1 MHNLTTAGIHVEPW
15 KLQGRPGF
23 LFTWLRYI
31 QIGWGKLFWESFW
44 YFSSGWDI
52 TINWMN
58 FLGWNSNF
66 SQTAVTQQVTS
77 YILSNGK
84 NILNL
89 IRIKH
94 FSFEWSPVSKQSQD
108 CWIFLPD
115 NCPGTSSLYTLLS
128 WSTVGLVD
136 SNVLIKLLLCRC
148 GVVWWTH
155 PAPSFS
161 NEAVTTACQYTVWR
175 ESVSFCGTTQYLLMR
190 MRPQLANTI
199 YVQNVLKTSVSMEK
213 HCITL

>member
-1 MHNLTTAGIHVEPW
+1 MHSQNTQIICYPHFKTFQSLQSFKVPGVLSKSSIWFYVIKQISSNVEPW

-115 NCPGTSSLYTLLS
+115 NCLGTSSLYNLLS

-136 SNVLIKLLLCRC
+136 SNVLIKLLLWRC

-161 NEAVTTACQYTVWR
+161 NEGVTTACQYMV
-175 ESVSFCGTTQYLLMR
+175 
-190 MRPQLANTI
+190 
-199 YVQNVLKTSVSMEK
+199 
-213 HCITL
+213 

>member
-115 NCPGTSSLYTLLS
+115 NCLGTSSLYNLLS

-136 SNVLIKLLLCRC
+136 SNVLIKLCC
-148 GVVWWTH
+148 VGVVWCGGH
-155 PAPSFS
+155 ILPL
-161 NEAVTTACQYTVWR
+161 V
-175 ESVSFCGTTQYLLMR
+175 SVMR
-190 MRPQLANTI
+190 LWPQLANTW
-199 YVQNVLKTSVSMEK
+199 YEVNQSPSAAQRSTF
-213 HCITL
+213 